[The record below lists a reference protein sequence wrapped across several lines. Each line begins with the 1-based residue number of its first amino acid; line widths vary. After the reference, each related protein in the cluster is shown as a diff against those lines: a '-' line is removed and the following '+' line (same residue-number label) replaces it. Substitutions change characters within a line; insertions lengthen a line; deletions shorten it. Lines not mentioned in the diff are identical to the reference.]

1 MDNSVSL
8 SNNSSTNSTMT
19 NIAQSIKS
27 LQPEAQFAVIDED
40 INQIDWLSQ
49 NIPQPT
55 KEEIQTKLQELRAA
69 EPLRLLRLER
79 NRLLQETDWRFR
91 SDLTPS
97 QEWID
102 YCQALRDLP
111 STASPELDE
120 NGQLINV
127 TWPTKPE

>member
-1 MDNSVSL
+1 MKYDITHAIRKIYPNGAGYVQKGNEYSGL
-8 SNNSSTNSTMT
+8 EWLDERPKPTEKEIKDK
-19 NIAQSIKS
+19 IA
-27 LQPEAQFAVIDED
+27 
-40 INQIDWLSQ
+40 
-49 NIPQPT
+49 
-55 KEEIQTKLQELRAA
+55 ELDSA
-69 EPLRLLRLER
+69 EPLKLLREER
-79 NRLLQETDWRFR
+79 NKRLQETDWRFR

-102 YCQALRDLP
+102 YSQALRDLP

>member
-1 MDNSVSL
+1 MKDKALLALRPNSLWIVR
-8 SNNSSTNSTMT
+8 
-19 NIAQSIKS
+19 
-27 LQPEAQFAVIDED
+27 EDEIIWND
-40 INQIDWLSQ
+40 TETSR
-49 NIPQPT
+49 PT
-55 KEEIQTKLQELRAA
+55 DEEIDAKIVELQDA
-69 EPLRLLRLER
+69 EPMRLLRLER

-102 YCQALRDLP
+102 YSQALRDLP

-120 NGQLINV
+120 NGQLSNV

>member
-1 MDNSVSL
+1 
-8 SNNSSTNSTMT
+8 MT